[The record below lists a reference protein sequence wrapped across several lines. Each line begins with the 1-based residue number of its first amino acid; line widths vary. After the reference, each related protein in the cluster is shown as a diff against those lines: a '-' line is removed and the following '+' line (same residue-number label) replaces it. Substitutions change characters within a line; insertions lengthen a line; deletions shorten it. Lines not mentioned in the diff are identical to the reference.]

1 MYYDEN
7 TKDLECVFPNAS
19 KISASEDKDKDYD
32 IAESQWAV
40 TLDNVNYYDF
50 LTNLKLGNS
59 KDESTVKNQFT
70 VSFFEDEHVLVV
82 EHNVKT
88 LDFVPSH
95 ITLNY
100 YDSDPVDFAFFE
112 SGNRWE
118 YKTQMNYYHTRNII
132 YNGNRFPDSA
142 NDIYDQ
148 LAEMNEEEGIEYFT
162 TLKEERSALLNEDG
176 TFPTDYNIPTL
187 IKLDNFHF
195 CLATELI
202 ADEINLDN
210 IDFAIKPIKINKEDN
225 DYYFEDYP
233 YFYLIEQE
241 YCAS

>member
-1 MYYDEN
+1 MSYDEN
-7 TKDLECVFPNAS
+7 NIFAKILRGEIPN
-19 KISASEDKDKDYD
+19 
-32 IAESQWAV
+32 
-40 TLDNVNYYDF
+40 N
-50 LTNLKLGNS
+50 
-59 KDESTVKNQFT
+59 TV
-70 VSFFEDEHVLVV
+70 FEDEHVLVV